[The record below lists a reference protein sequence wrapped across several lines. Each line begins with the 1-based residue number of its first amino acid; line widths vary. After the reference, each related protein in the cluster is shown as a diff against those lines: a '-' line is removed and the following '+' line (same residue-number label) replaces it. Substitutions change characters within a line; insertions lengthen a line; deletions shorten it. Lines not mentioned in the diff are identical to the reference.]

1 MTDARAATL
10 AVDLSCSGLAVAAA
24 SASAVLSPVVAPASV
39 LAGLDGS
46 ALPPGGDRIE
56 CSDRADAAA
65 ARFPARCLADPVA
78 HAHRDRVDVAG
89 LSVPVPELLAAP
101 VARALRWAGAGTGA
115 GTGTGASAG
124 DGDGDA
130 AVLVV
135 PSDWG
140 TSRTTRLV
148 AAARG
153 VGVAA
158 RVVRSA
164 LVTAEAL
171 PSSSARWAVCV
182 EASRTRTTVSLVERA
197 RGGLTLVDR
206 AVVQRRDPFRDTAAD
221 DEVARIL
228 DAVTGLRRR
237 RREAATGSAEVLVRG
252 RVAERVVDA
261 CDRAR
266 LLSFV
271 VPEVAPVEAAA
282 RLYATS

>member
-1 MTDARAATL
+1 MTDVRAATL
-10 AVDLSCSGLAVAAA
+10 ALDLSCSGLAVAAA

-101 VARALRWAGAGTGA
+101 VARALRWAGAGAGA
-115 GTGTGASAG
+115 GAG
-124 DGDGDA
+124 DDDGDT

-148 AAARG
+148 ASAREVG
-153 VGVAA
+153 VGA

-164 LVTAEAL
+164 LVMAEAL
-171 PSSSARWAVCV
+171 PSSSARWALCV

-206 AVVQRRDPFRDTAAD
+206 AVVHRRDPFRDTAVD
-221 DEVARIL
+221 DEVPRIL

-237 RREAATGSAEVLVRG
+237 RREAATGSTEVLVRG

-282 RLYATS
+282 RLYTTS

>member
-1 MTDARAATL
+1 MTDSRAATL

-101 VARALRWAGAGTGA
+101 VARALRWAGTGP
-115 GTGTGASAG
+115 GDGSG

-182 EASRTRTTVSLVERA
+182 EVSRTRTTVSLVERA

>member
-56 CSDRADAAA
+56 CSDRADEAA

-89 LSVPVPELLAAP
+89 LSVPVSELLAAP
-101 VARALRWAGAGTGA
+101 VARALRWAGA
-115 GTGTGASAG
+115 SAG
-124 DGDGDA
+124 DNDGDGDA
-130 AVLVV
+130 AVLGV

-148 AAARG
+148 AAARD

-221 DEVARIL
+221 DEVPRIL

>member
-56 CSDRADAAA
+56 CSDRADAVA
-65 ARFPARCLADPVA
+65 ARFPDRCLADPVA

-101 VARALRWAGAGTGA
+101 VARALRWAGTGP
-115 GTGTGASAG
+115 GDGSG

-206 AVVQRRDPFRDTAAD
+206 AVVQRRDPFRDTAVD
-221 DEVARIL
+221 DEVPRIL
-228 DAVTGLRRR
+228 DAVAVLRRR
-237 RREAATGSAEVLVRG
+237 RREAATGSSEVLARG

>member
-56 CSDRADAAA
+56 CSDRADEAA

-89 LSVPVPELLAAP
+89 LSVPVSELLAAP
-101 VARALRWAGAGTGA
+101 VARALRWAGA
-115 GTGTGASAG
+115 SAG
-124 DGDGDA
+124 DNDGDGDA

-221 DEVARIL
+221 DEVPRIL

>member
-1 MTDARAATL
+1 MTDTRAATL

-65 ARFPARCLADPVA
+65 ARFPDRCLADPVA

-89 LSVPVPELLAAP
+89 LSVPVSELLAAP
-101 VARALRWAGAGTGA
+101 VARALRWAGAGA
-115 GTGTGASAG
+115 GVGDSDD
-124 DGDGDA
+124 DGDT

-148 AAARG
+148 ASARG

-206 AVVQRRDPFRDTAAD
+206 AVVHRRDPFRDTAVD
-221 DEVARIL
+221 DEVPRIL

-237 RREAATGSAEVLVRG
+237 RREAATGSTEVLVRG

-282 RLYATS
+282 RLYTTS

>member
-1 MTDARAATL
+1 
-10 AVDLSCSGLAVAAA
+10 
-24 SASAVLSPVVAPASV
+24 
-39 LAGLDGS
+39 
-46 ALPPGGDRIE
+46 
-56 CSDRADAAA
+56 
-65 ARFPARCLADPVA
+65 
-78 HAHRDRVDVAG
+78 
-89 LSVPVPELLAAP
+89 
-101 VARALRWAGAGTGA
+101 
-115 GTGTGASAG
+115 
-124 DGDGDA
+124 
-130 AVLVV
+130 
-135 PSDWG
+135 WG

-148 AAARG
+148 AAARD

-221 DEVARIL
+221 DEVPRIL

>member
-56 CSDRADAAA
+56 CSDRADEAA

-89 LSVPVPELLAAP
+89 LSVPVSELLAAP
-101 VARALRWAGAGTGA
+101 VARALRWAGA
-115 GTGTGASAG
+115 SAG
-124 DGDGDA
+124 DNDGDGDA

-148 AAARG
+148 AAAG
-153 VGVAA
+153 DVGVAA

-221 DEVARIL
+221 DEVPRIL

>member
-56 CSDRADAAA
+56 CSDRADEAA

-101 VARALRWAGAGTGA
+101 VARALRWAGASA
-115 GTGTGASAG
+115 GDG

-153 VGVAA
+153 AGVAA

-171 PSSSARWAVCV
+171 PSSSARWALCV
-182 EASRTRTTVSLVERA
+182 ESSRTRTTVSLVERA
-197 RGGLTLVDR
+197 RGGLTLLDR
-206 AVVQRRDPFRDTAAD
+206 DVVHRHDPFRDAAVD
-221 DEVARIL
+221 DEVPRVL
-228 DAVTGLRRR
+228 DAVTGLRHR
-237 RREAATGSAEVLVRG
+237 RREAATGSTEVLVRG
-252 RVAERVVDA
+252 RITERVVDA

-271 VPEVAPVEAAA
+271 VPDIAPVEAAA
-282 RLYATS
+282 RLYATP

>member
-1 MTDARAATL
+1 M
-10 AVDLSCSGLAVAAA
+10 
-24 SASAVLSPVVAPASV
+24 
-39 LAGLDGS
+39 
-46 ALPPGGDRIE
+46 
-56 CSDRADAAA
+56 
-65 ARFPARCLADPVA
+65 
-78 HAHRDRVDVAG
+78 DVAG
-89 LSVPVPELLAAP
+89 LSVPVSELLAAP
-101 VARALRWAGAGTGA
+101 VARALRWAGA
-115 GTGTGASAG
+115 SAG
-124 DGDGDA
+124 DNDGDGDA

-148 AAARG
+148 AAARD

-221 DEVARIL
+221 DEVPRIL

>member
-1 MTDARAATL
+1 MTGERTASL
-10 AVDLSCSGLAVAAA
+10 AVDLSCSGLTVAAASA

-65 ARFPARCLADPVA
+65 AGHPERCLADPVA

-89 LSVPVPELLAAP
+89 LSVPVSELLGAP
-101 VARALRWAGAGTGA
+101 VARAARWAGTR
-115 GTGTGASAG
+115 
-124 DGDGDA
+124 DGDA
-130 AVLVV
+130 VILVV

-148 AAARG
+148 AAAHG
-153 VGVAA
+153 VGVTA

-171 PSSSARWAVCV
+171 PSSTARWAVSV
-182 EASRTRTTVSLVERA
+182 ESSRTRSVVSLVERA

-206 AVVQRRDPFRDTAAD
+206 VVVQRLDPYRDAVAD
-221 DEVARIL
+221 PEVPRIL
-228 DAVTGLRRR
+228 DAVAGVRRG
-237 RREAATGSAEVLVRG
+237 RREASTGSTEILVRG
-252 RVAERVVDA
+252 RIAEQVVDA

-271 VPEVAPVEAAA
+271 VPDVAPVEAAA
-282 RLYATS
+282 RLYATA

>member
-1 MTDARAATL
+1 MTDTRAATL

-65 ARFPARCLADPVA
+65 ARFPDRCLADPVA

-89 LSVPVPELLAAP
+89 LSVPVSELLAAP
-101 VARALRWAGAGTGA
+101 VARALRWAGAGVGD
-115 GTGTGASAG
+115 SDD
-124 DGDGDA
+124 DGDT

-148 AAARG
+148 ASARG

-206 AVVQRRDPFRDTAAD
+206 AVVHRRDPFRDTAVD
-221 DEVARIL
+221 DEVPRIL

-237 RREAATGSAEVLVRG
+237 RREAATGSTEVLVRG

-282 RLYATS
+282 RLYTTS

>member
-56 CSDRADAAA
+56 CSDRADEAA
-65 ARFPARCLADPVA
+65 ARFPDRCLADPVA

-89 LSVPVPELLAAP
+89 LSVPVSELLAAP
-101 VARALRWAGAGTGA
+101 VARALRWAGA
-115 GTGTGASAG
+115 SAG
-124 DGDGDA
+124 DNDGDGDA

-148 AAARG
+148 AAARD

-221 DEVARIL
+221 DEVPRIL

>member
-24 SASAVLSPVVAPASV
+24 SASAVLSPVVAPVSV

-65 ARFPARCLADPVA
+65 ARFPDRCLADPVA

-101 VARALRWAGAGTGA
+101 VARALRWAGTGP
-115 GTGTGASAG
+115 GDGSG

-206 AVVQRRDPFRDTAAD
+206 AVVQRRDPFRDTAVD
-221 DEVARIL
+221 DEVPRIL
-228 DAVTGLRRR
+228 DAVAVLRRR
-237 RREAATGSAEVLVRG
+237 RREAATGSSEVLVRG

>member
-56 CSDRADAAA
+56 CSDRADEAA

-89 LSVPVPELLAAP
+89 LSVPVSELLAAP
-101 VARALRWAGAGTGA
+101 VARALRWAGA
-115 GTGTGASAG
+115 SAG
-124 DGDGDA
+124 DNDGDGDA

-148 AAARG
+148 AAARD

-206 AVVQRRDPFRDTAAD
+206 AVVHRRDPFRDTAVD
-221 DEVARIL
+221 DEVPRIL

-237 RREAATGSAEVLVRG
+237 RREAATGSTEVLVRG

-282 RLYATS
+282 RLYTTS

>member
-56 CSDRADAAA
+56 CSDRADEAA

-89 LSVPVPELLAAP
+89 LSVPVSELLAAP
-101 VARALRWAGAGTGA
+101 VARALRWAGA
-115 GTGTGASAG
+115 SAG
-124 DGDGDA
+124 DNDGDGDA

-148 AAARG
+148 AAARD

-164 LVTAEAL
+164 LITAEAL
-171 PSSSARWAVCV
+171 PSSSARWAGCV

-221 DEVARIL
+221 DEVPRIL